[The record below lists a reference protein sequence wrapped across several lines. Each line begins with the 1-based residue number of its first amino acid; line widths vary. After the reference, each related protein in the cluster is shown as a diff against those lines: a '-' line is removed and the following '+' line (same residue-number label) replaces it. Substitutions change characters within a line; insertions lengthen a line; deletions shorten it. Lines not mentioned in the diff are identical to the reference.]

1 MKSLV
6 RWSATLGLVGTTLL
20 GSFFGGNLRALALTE
35 QQVMEKL
42 QTVPVFTVTDGEGSP
57 LVASIPN
64 QNNQNAA
71 VAGVFISQR
80 DAQAF
85 VERLKREK
93 PELGNQVRVVPVSL
107 AEVYQ
112 LDQQSQNQPNG
123 LDFAYVPV
131 QQQVQSAQQLLGQG
145 QEFRGVPLFVAKG
158 GQEGGYLTIQ
168 QEGQSVI
175 PFFFDKEQLQNLVN
189 RFKEQQ
195 PNLASSVQIQ
205 VVPLE
210 GIINTLQTQ
219 DNPQLEQILLI
230 PSQESL
236 QFLRQS
242 SSQ

>member
-57 LVASIPN
+57 LVASIPS
-64 QNNQNAA
+64 QNNQNEA

-80 DAQAF
+80 DAEAF
-85 VERLKREK
+85 VERLKQEK

-123 LDFAYVPV
+123 LDFAYIPV

-168 QEGQSVI
+168 QEGQQVI

>member
-64 QNNQNAA
+64 QNNQNEA

-80 DAQAF
+80 DAEAF
-85 VERLKREK
+85 VQRLKQEK

-112 LDQQSQNQPNG
+112 LDQQTQNQPNG
-123 LDFAYVPV
+123 LDFAYIPV

>member
-57 LVASIPN
+57 LVASIPS
-64 QNNQNAA
+64 QNNQNEA

-80 DAQAF
+80 DAEAF
-85 VERLKREK
+85 VERLKQEK

-123 LDFAYVPV
+123 LDFAYIPV

>member
-1 MKSLV
+1 MKSFV

-20 GSFFGGNLRALALTE
+20 GSLFGGNLRAQALTE
-35 QQVMEKL
+35 QQVIEKL
-42 QTVPVFTVTDGEGSP
+42 QAVPVFTVTDGEGSP

-80 DAQAF
+80 DAEAF
-85 VERLKREK
+85 VARLKREK

-123 LDFAYVPV
+123 LDFAYIPV

-145 QEFRGVPLFVAKG
+145 QEFRGVPLFVARG

-168 QEGQSVI
+168 QQGQPVI

-210 GIINTLQTQ
+210 GIINTLETQ
-219 DNPQLEQILLI
+219 DNPQLQQILLI

-236 QFLRQS
+236 EFLRQS
-242 SSQ
+242 SSR

>member
-57 LVASIPN
+57 LVASIPS
-64 QNNQNAA
+64 QNNQNEA

-80 DAQAF
+80 DAEAF
-85 VERLKREK
+85 VERLKQEK

-123 LDFAYVPV
+123 LDFAYIPV

-158 GQEGGYLTIQ
+158 GQQGGYLTIQ

>member
-57 LVASIPN
+57 LVASIPS
-64 QNNQNAA
+64 QNNQNEA

-80 DAQAF
+80 DAEAF

-123 LDFAYVPV
+123 LDFAYIPV

-158 GQEGGYLTIQ
+158 GQQGGYLTIQ

>member
-57 LVASIPN
+57 LVASIPS
-64 QNNQNAA
+64 QNNQNEA

-80 DAQAF
+80 DAEAF
-85 VERLKREK
+85 VERLKQEK

-123 LDFAYVPV
+123 LDFAYIPV

-158 GQEGGYLTIQ
+158 GQQGGYLTIQ
-168 QEGQSVI
+168 QEGQQVI

>member
-64 QNNQNAA
+64 QNNQNEA

-80 DAQAF
+80 DAEAF

-123 LDFAYVPV
+123 LDFAYIPV

-145 QEFRGVPLFVAKG
+145 QEFRGVPLFVAQG
-158 GQEGGYLTIQ
+158 GQQGGYLTIQ
-168 QEGQSVI
+168 QEGQQVI

-242 SSQ
+242 SNQ